1 LLATHDEEPLERA
14 LENPLEKVLELD
26 SKSMKWGAIIGM
38 CGAIALHI
46 AGAVEGSRLANGLGR
61 WAFDARAQVSAY
73 LSKFYDIEMINPP
86 PPPPPPEEKPPEPEE
101 APKPVAAVKAPS
113 HEKEAPPP
121 APAQAGKILTQE
133 PDPNEPV
140 DLTGQGFVTGN
151 ADTYAGGVT
160 ASTGTSKTAV
170 RDLNAVV
177 GGVPGGTGTKVGAT
191 GGPDRSRAPSIVGS
205 SQWDC
210 PFPAEADAEEINYQR
225 VKLLIVVRPDG
236 TPQDAK
242 VIADPGNGFGREAR
256 KCAMMRRYEPALD
269 REGKPVL
276 GTIPQVNIT
285 FQR

>member
-1 LLATHDEEPLERA
+1 LLATHDEDPLERA
-14 LENPLEKVLELD
+14 FEDPLERVLELD
-26 SKSMKWGAIIGM
+26 SRSMKWGVIIGM
-38 CGAIALHI
+38 CGALALHI
-46 AGAVEGSRLANGLGR
+46 AGATEAARLANGLGR
-61 WAFDARAQVSAY
+61 WALDARSQVSAY
-73 LSKFYDIEMINPP
+73 LSHFYDIEMVNP
-86 PPPPPPEEKPPEPEE
+86 PPPPPPEEKPEEEE
-101 APKPVAAVKAPS
+101 APKPVAAIKAPS
-113 HEKEAPPP
+113 RERDAPPP

-170 RDLNAVV
+170 RSFNAVP
-177 GGVPGGTGTKVGAT
+177 GGVPGGTGTKVGAVS
-191 GGPDRSRAPSIVGS
+191 GPDLSRAPAVVGS

-210 PFPAEADAEEINYQR
+210 PFPPEADAEEINYQR

-256 KCAMMRRYEPALD
+256 KCALTRRYEPALD
-269 REGKPVL
+269 REGRAVM

>member
-1 LLATHDEEPLERA
+1 MLATHDEEPIERTLDDPLER
-14 LENPLEKVLELD
+14 VFELD
-26 SKSMKWGAIIGM
+26 SRSMKWGIIIGM

-46 AGAVEGSRLANGLGR
+46 AGATEAARLANGLGR
-61 WAFDARAQVSAY
+61 WALDARAQVSAV

-86 PPPPPPEEKPPEPEE
+86 PPPPPEEKPPEEE
-101 APKPVAAVKAPS
+101 APKPVAAVKAPR
-113 HEKEAPPP
+113 EREAPPP

-170 RDLNAVV
+170 RELNAVV
-177 GGVPGGTGTKVGAT
+177 GGTPGGTGTKVGAPL
-191 GGPDRSRAPSIVGS
+191 GPNRSRAPSIVGS

-210 PFPAEADAEEINYQR
+210 PFPPEADAEEINYQR

-256 KCAMMRRYEPALD
+256 KCALTRRYEPALD
-269 REGKPVL
+269 HEGRPVL